1 MSGNLMVNIRP
12 VLSLALSVSFLGIAM
27 AGEPLG
33 LVLSGG
39 AAKGAY
45 EVGVWQALVEADLA
59 DDITA
64 ISGTSVGAI
73 NAALF
78 ASVREPLKCVRLWEN
93 EIGSVFQFNTN
104 LLIRILGE
112 EGKTKVEHVYA
123 QMRKNIMEDMVN
135 AAIWRRC
142 EVAELPREIK
152 DKIEEDCESVAR
164 KRLFLEL
171 PKMKTFTSM
180 LYDYDESRS
189 MEGFLP
195 IKRLYS
201 LLLRE
206 LPKSWECGAP
216 AVYATAL
223 RKEGDSPSIVTFAVK
238 KACPEERAAMICASA
253 CLPFLFGAYE
263 VNGATYNDG
272 GVGGGD
278 NVPIGIILERYPEI
292 KTVIVV
298 FLDDEDNIRPGQR
311 NRVRSAARTAGV
323 QLVEVIPSK
332 DINGTFGICGY
343 IDDSKETVR
352 DLIELG
358 RQDTREALV
367 KAGLWWNEKLRGIS
381 GKSASR

>member
-1 MSGNLMVNIRP
+1 
-12 VLSLALSVSFLGIAM
+12 
-27 AGEPLG
+27 
-33 LVLSGG
+33 
-39 AAKGAY
+39 
-45 EVGVWQALVEADLA
+45 
-59 DDITA
+59 
-64 ISGTSVGAI
+64 
-73 NAALF
+73 
-78 ASVREPLKCVRLWEN
+78 
-93 EIGSVFQFNTN
+93 
-104 LLIRILGE
+104 
-112 EGKTKVEHVYA
+112 
-123 QMRKNIMEDMVN
+123 
-135 AAIWRRC
+135 
-142 EVAELPREIK
+142 
-152 DKIEEDCESVAR
+152 
-164 KRLFLEL
+164 
-171 PKMKTFTSM
+171 
-180 LYDYDESRS
+180 
-189 MEGFLP
+189 
-195 IKRLYS
+195 
-201 LLLRE
+201 
-206 LPKSWECGAP
+206 
-216 AVYATAL
+216 
-223 RKEGDSPSIVTFAVK
+223 
-238 KACPEERAAMICASA
+238 
-253 CLPFLFGAYE
+253 

>member
-1 MSGNLMVNIRP
+1 MPVNSRENVGC
-12 VLSLALSVSFLGIAM
+12 VLCFLLSVSSLSVAM
-27 AGEPLG
+27 SGEPLG

-45 EVGVWQALVEADLA
+45 EVGVWQELVETDLA
-59 DDITA
+59 GRVSA

-78 ASVREPLKCVRLWEN
+78 ASVKDPKKCVRLWED

-104 LLIRILGE
+104 LLVRILGE
-112 EGKTKVEHVYA
+112 EGKSKVEHVYA
-123 QMRKNIMEDMVN
+123 QMRKNIMTDMAN

-142 EVAELPREIK
+142 GVTELPREIK
-152 DKIEEDCESVAR
+152 DKIEEECESVAR

-171 PKMKTFTSM
+171 PKMKTFTAM
-180 LYDYDESRS
+180 LCDYDESRS

-195 IKRLYS
+195 IARLYS
-201 LLLRE
+201 LLLQE
-206 LPKSWECGAP
+206 LPRSWGSGAP

-223 RKEGDSPSIVTFAVK
+223 RKERDSLSIVTFAVT
-238 KACPEERAAMICASA
+238 KAYPEERASMICASA

-263 VNGATYNDG
+263 VNGATYIDG
-272 GVGGGD
+272 GVRGGG
-278 NVPIGIILERYPEI
+278 NVPVGVILEKYPEI

-298 FLDDEDNIRPGQR
+298 FLDDDDNIRPEQR

-323 QLVEVIPSK
+323 KLVEVIPSG
-332 DINGTFGICGY
+332 DINGTFGILGY

-352 DLIELG
+352 ALIKRG
-358 RQDTREALV
+358 RQDAREALV
-367 KAGLWWNEKLRGIS
+367 KAGLWGNEKLRGIS